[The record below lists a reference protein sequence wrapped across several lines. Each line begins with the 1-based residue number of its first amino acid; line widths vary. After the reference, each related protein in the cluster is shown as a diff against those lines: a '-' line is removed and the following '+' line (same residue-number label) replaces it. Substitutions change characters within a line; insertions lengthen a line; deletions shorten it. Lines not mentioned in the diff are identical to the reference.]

1 MHLSYNGSSKSLRS
15 LKNLVASTFDSL
27 QQMNLHLN
35 NHDLFLLHSVSYFYN
50 NYYYHHNFMY
60 VARTRC
66 WANNLF

>member
-15 LKNLVASTFDSL
+15 SKNLVSSTFDSL
-27 QQMNLHLN
+27 QHMNLHLN
-35 NHDLFLLHSVSYFYN
+35 IFLLHSASYFYN

-66 WANNLF
+66 WANNHF